1 MIHSDFV
8 LLIFSCKKYKY
19 KANKQKETWL
29 SNFKSIP
36 YFHVIGDP
44 ELTKSY
50 EINADTHTLIVRV
63 EDDYNSLPKKVISAY
78 EAINNEYVFKY
89 IFKTDDDQNLTNKE
103 FFNIIQKLL
112 TNKNPTVHYGGNIV
126 TIDKPYLSEYHR
138 LHPELPPNIPLYE
151 TKYCSG
157 RFYLLSNLA
166 IEYLLTKKANI
177 QREFLEDYAIGYN
190 LNDVL
195 KKNMLHIQ
203 TDKYF
208 VDFDFTQYLTSIPL

>member
-8 LLIFSCKKYKY
+8 LLIFSCKKYAY

-36 YFHVIGDP
+36 YFHVIGDT

-50 EINADTHTLIVRV
+50 EINADTHTLRVRV

-78 EAINNEYVFKY
+78 EAINNEYIFKY

-112 TNKNPTVHYGGNIV
+112 TNKLPSVHYGGNIV

-138 LHPELPPNIPLYE
+138 LHPELPANIPLYE

-177 QREFLEDYAIGYN
+177 QGEFLEDYAIGYN
-190 LNDVL
+190 LDDVL
-195 KKNMLHIQ
+195 KKHMLHIQ

-208 VDFDFTQYLTSIPL
+208 VDFDFTQYLISTPL